1 MSFNLSISGTS
12 IGYVDIPNLYLQDG
26 ITETD
31 VLGDIDVDVLVRE
44 GIGND
49 NPNADLGDVTIDIKG
64 NRVFYDGQE
73 IPYFSAAMQ
82 AVSAPVKVNLL
93 DYASEFL

>member
-12 IGYVDIPNLYLQDG
+12 MGYVDIPNLYLQKD
-26 ITETD
+26 ITETT
-31 VLGDIDVDVLVRE
+31 VLGDIDINVLVRKAL
-44 GIGND
+44 GNGS
-49 NPNADLGDVTIDIKG
+49 PNDDFGDVTIDISGNKVYYKG
-64 NRVFYDGQE
+64 EE

-82 AVSAPVKVNLL
+82 AIKASVKVNLM